1 MSAQEPLP
9 EDPSERLQRSLVF
22 LPVLGLIPT
31 LWFLKQLPPS
41 DHRHRA
47 SRQALR
53 LTGSWLLLYG
63 VLSLGSTT
71 GPDLWSLRLLYLN
84 GLLTSGYFLTCVWL
98 LWRQLQAP
106 QTPPRERSKRDRETD

>member
-22 LPVLGLIPT
+22 LPVLGLIPA
-31 LWFLKQLPPS
+31 LWFLKQLTPS

-98 LWRQLQAP
+98 LWQQIKRPPLA
-106 QTPPRERSKRDRETD
+106 PRERLKPDRAPD